1 MDFPTQLT
9 VTAGNDVNIIFVNER
24 GGVVSVYGNLPDTV
38 TWAQEGNIVA
48 AFSPG
53 VPSKKIQFTLTASTA
68 SNIITL
74 LLDSSGNLFG
84 GTCYRPGVDSGE
96 GTTAINGSFMKGGS
110 LSAVSNSGN
119 TATFDVS
126 FWRGDN
132 SINSYYQIT
141 GNYDC
146 GTSTSGTYSSLAVTA
161 VGGTSSGD
169 YLTEGYTLTTT
180 GPITCGNISQ

>member
-1 MDFPTQLT
+1 
-9 VTAGNDVNIIFVNER
+9 
-24 GGVVSVYGNLPDTV
+24 YGNLPDTV
-38 TWAQEGNIVA
+38 TWAQDESIVV
-48 AFSPG
+48 AFSPEA
-53 VPSKKIQFTLTASTA
+53 PSKKIQFTLTASPK

-74 LLDSSGNLFG
+74 LLDSSGNLLG
-84 GTCYRPGVDSGE
+84 GYCNRIPDSQ
-96 GTTAINGSFMKGGS
+96 AINGNFMKGGS